1 MNIDTVIKETR
12 QKLIETINQSNLPLE
27 VTRLILLEL
36 QMMVGRQIEAVMAIP
51 DKEDENGTDTHSN

>member
-36 QMMVGRQIEAVMAIP
+36 QMIVSRQIDAVMAIP

>member
-36 QMMVGRQIEAVMAIP
+36 QMMVSRQIDAVMAIP

>member
-12 QKLIETINQSNLPLE
+12 QKLIDTINQSGLPLE

-36 QMMVGRQIEAVMAIP
+36 QMMVGRQIDAVMAIP
-51 DKEDENGTDTHSN
+51 NKEDENGTDTHSN

>member
-36 QMMVGRQIEAVMAIP
+36 QMMVSRQIDALMAIP

>member
-36 QMMVGRQIEAVMAIP
+36 QMMVSRQIETVMAIP

>member
-12 QKLIETINQSNLPLE
+12 QKLIDTINQSNLPLE

-36 QMMVGRQIEAVMAIP
+36 QMMVSRQIDAVMAIP
-51 DKEDENGTDTHSN
+51 NKEDDHGTDTHSN

>member
-36 QMMVGRQIEAVMAIP
+36 QMIVGRQIDAIMAIP
-51 DKEDENGTDTHSN
+51 NKEDENGTDTHSN

>member
-1 MNIDTVIKETR
+1 MNIDTVIKKTR

-36 QMMVGRQIEAVMAIP
+36 QMMVSRQIDAVMAIP

>member
-12 QKLIETINQSNLPLE
+12 QKLIDTINQSGLPLE

-36 QMMVGRQIEAVMAIP
+36 QMMVNSRISAIP
-51 DKEDENGTDTHSN
+51 ATPSEEGENGSDTHSN